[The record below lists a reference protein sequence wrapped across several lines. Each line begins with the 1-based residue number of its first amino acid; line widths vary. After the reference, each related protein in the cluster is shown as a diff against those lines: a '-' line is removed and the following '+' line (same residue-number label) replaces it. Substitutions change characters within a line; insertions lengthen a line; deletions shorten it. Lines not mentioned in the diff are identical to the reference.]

1 MRTFFSAFWK
11 TIVAILILAA
21 IASFT
26 LDPANA
32 ADRLSPWTGQFTL
45 WR

>member
-32 ADRLSPWTGQFTL
+32 ADSVAHRIGGFA
-45 WR
+45 